1 MNTPNNENN
10 DKKKKFEIKYF
21 ESALEKISE
30 KTLLNGT
37 KQYLPNQMQNK
48 IVKIPM
54 GVFQVLSETNVRKK
68 KKKTS
73 SSSHLRSIVTNGVKK
88 LCESQTINQFREVK
102 KGS

>member
-1 MNTPNNENN
+1 MH
-10 DKKKKFEIKYF
+10 
-21 ESALEKISE
+21 
-30 KTLLNGT
+30 
-37 KQYLPNQMQNK
+37 NK

-54 GVFQVLSETNVRKK
+54 EVFQVLSETNVRR
-68 KKKTS
+68 KKTS

>member
-1 MNTPNNENN
+1 MH
-10 DKKKKFEIKYF
+10 
-21 ESALEKISE
+21 
-30 KTLLNGT
+30 
-37 KQYLPNQMQNK
+37 NK

-54 GVFQVLSETNVRKK
+54 EVFQVLSETNVRK